1 MACTC
6 FGSVHPGIAMIFV
19 QIVFGGIN
27 IFYKLVIND
36 GMSIRVAVAYRLLF
50 GAAFL
55 CPIALIVERNKR
67 PKLTWVVFF
76 QIFFLALCGG
86 SIYHNLY
93 LASLNLTS
101 MTFAAAMYNLSPAF
115 TYIVALLFRMETL
128 SLNNARGIANVAG
141 TAICIGGAML
151 LTFYKGIEINIWHTN
166 INLLKYHNNHHQN
179 TAKINER
186 YPCFY
191 SSTALM
197 SLMGSIQ
204 AIIYALCFERKWSDW
219 KLVSNIRLI
228 SVIYLG
234 FLASGLNITL
244 MAWCIAKRG
253 PLYVAIFNPLM
264 LLVVAF
270 AGSLIFQEKLHLGS
284 ILGGVLIITGLYTV
298 LWGKSKKAKNKNQP
312 AVLPNNS
319 DQESPEVAVTP
330 QSEVNKD
337 GTV

>member
-1 MACTC
+1 MAACTC

-27 IFYKLVIND
+27 IFYKLVINA

-55 CPIALIVERNKR
+55 CPIALIVER
-67 PKLTWVVFF
+67 
-76 QIFFLALCGG
+76 G

-101 MTFAAAMYNLSPAF
+101 MTFAAALYNLSPAF
-115 TYIVALLFRMETL
+115 TYMVALLFRMETL

-166 INLLKYHNNHHQN
+166 INLLKYHHNHHQN

-219 KLVSNIRLI
+219 KLESNIRLI

-264 LLVVAF
+264 LLVVAL
-270 AGSLIFQEKLHLGS
+270 AGSLVFQEKLHLGS

-298 LWGKSKKAKNKNQP
+298 LWGKSKNAKNKNQP

-337 GTV
+337 SAV